1 MKHASCKLGLASPG
15 VDGAPDYTEEDMD
28 RSLSRFTIASAVA
41 ACTVLAACQ
50 KKGDVATTDTTAASA
65 MTNRTDTTA
74 SGGAV
79 ASPKNDW
86 TDAQILAFAETA
98 NAGEVQEGELAQHKA
113 TNPAV
118 KNFAKLMVND
128 HTKMLKDARAL
139 SSKLSITPDSSK
151 DDVKDLAK
159 DSQDQVKDLTNKKAG
174 KDWDEDYMGKQVD
187 DHQKVLDKLNDAA
200 QSAKSPDL
208 KNALNESIAKVQG
221 HLTQAKAIKDNTLK
235 S

>member
-1 MKHASCKLGLASPG
+1 
-15 VDGAPDYTEEDMD
+15 MD
-28 RSLSRFTIASAVA
+28 RSLSRFTIASAIA

-65 MTNRTDTTA
+65 TTNATDTTA

-86 TDAQILAFAETA
+86 TDAQILAFAATA
-98 NAGEVQEGELAQHKA
+98 NAGEIQEGQMAERKA

-118 KNFAKLMVND
+118 KKFARLMVTD
-128 HTKMLKDARAL
+128 HTKMLADGRAL
-139 SSKLSITPDSSK
+139 AKKLSITPDSSK

-159 DSQDQVKDLTNKKAG
+159 DSQDQVKDLTGKKAG

>member
-1 MKHASCKLGLASPG
+1 MKHASCKLYLVSPG
-15 VDGAPDYTEEDMD
+15 VAGAPDYTEEDMD
-28 RSLSRFTIASAVA
+28 RSLSRFTIASAIA

-65 MTNRTDTTA
+65 MNNTTDTTA

-79 ASPKNDW
+79 ATPKNDW
-86 TDAQILAFAETA
+86 TDAQILAFAATA
-98 NAGEVQEGELAQHKA
+98 NAGEILEGQLAERKA

-118 KNFAKLMVND
+118 KNFAKLMVTD
-128 HTKMLKDARAL
+128 HTKMLADTRSLEK
-139 SSKLSITPDSSK
+139 KLAVTPDSSK

-159 DSQDQVKDLTNKKAG
+159 SGQDDMKDLSDKKTG
-174 KDWDEDYMGKQVD
+174 KDWDEDYIGKQVD

>member
-1 MKHASCKLGLASPG
+1 
-15 VDGAPDYTEEDMD
+15 MD

-86 TDAQILAFAETA
+86 TDAQILGFAMTA

-118 KNFAKLMVND
+118 KNFAKLMVSD
-128 HTKMLKDARAL
+128 HTQMLKDARSLA
-139 SSKLSITPDSSK
+139 SKLSITPDSTK
-151 DDVKDLAK
+151 DDTKDLAK
-159 DSQDQVKDLTNKKAG
+159 DTQDQVKDLTNKKAG

>member
-1 MKHASCKLGLASPG
+1 
-15 VDGAPDYTEEDMD
+15 MD
-28 RSLSRFTIASAVA
+28 RSLSRFTIASAIA

-50 KKGDVATTDTTAASA
+50 KKGDVATSDTTAASA
-65 MTNRTDTTA
+65 MNNSTDTTA

-86 TDAQILAFAETA
+86 TDAQILAFAATA
-98 NAGEVQEGELAQHKA
+98 NAGEVQEGELAQRKA

-128 HTKMLKDARAL
+128 HTKMLKDTRAL
-139 SSKLSITPDSSK
+139 ATKLAVTPDSSK
-151 DDVKDLAK
+151 DDVTDLAK
-159 DSQDQVKDLTNKKAG
+159 DAKDQMKDLTDKKAG

>member
-1 MKHASCKLGLASPG
+1 MSPG
-15 VDGAPDYTEEDMD
+15 VAGAPDYTEEDMD
-28 RSLSRFTIASAVA
+28 RSLSRFTIASAIA

-65 MTNRTDTTA
+65 TTNATDTTA

-79 ASPKNDW
+79 ATPKNDW
-86 TDAQILAFAETA
+86 TDAQILAFAATA
-98 NAGEVQEGELAQHKA
+98 NAGEIQEGQMAERKA

-128 HTKMLKDARAL
+128 HTKMLADGRAL
-139 SSKLSITPDSSK
+139 AKKISITPDSSK

-159 DSQDQVKDLTNKKAG
+159 SGQDDMKDLSNKKAG
-174 KDWDEDYMGKQVD
+174 KDWDEDYIGKQVD
-187 DHQKVLDKLNDAA
+187 DHQKVLDKLNDAS

-221 HLTQAKAIKDNTLK
+221 HLTEAKAIKDNTLK
-235 S
+235 T

>member
-1 MKHASCKLGLASPG
+1 MN
-15 VDGAPDYTEEDMD
+15 

-41 ACTVLAACQ
+41 ACTVLGACQ
-50 KKGDVATTDTTAASA
+50 KKGDVAVSDTTAAPA
-65 MTNRTDTTA
+65 TAANGTDTTM
-74 SGGAV
+74 SSGAV

-86 TDAQILAFAETA
+86 TDAQIIAFAATA
-98 NAGEVQEGELAQHKA
+98 NAGEIQEGQLAEKKA

-118 KNFAKLMVND
+118 KKFARLMVTD
-128 HTKMLKDARAL
+128 HTKMLADTRAL
-139 SSKLSITPDSSK
+139 ATKLAITPDSSK

-159 DSQDQVKDLTNKKAG
+159 GGQDDMKDLTSKKAG

-187 DHQKVLDKLNDAA
+187 DHQKVLDKLNDAS

-208 KNALNESIAKVQG
+208 KTALAESIAKVQG

>member
-1 MKHASCKLGLASPG
+1 MN
-15 VDGAPDYTEEDMD
+15 

-41 ACTVLAACQ
+41 ACTVLGACQ
-50 KKGDVATTDTTAASA
+50 KKGDVAVSDTTAAPA
-65 MTNRTDTTA
+65 MAANGTDTTM
-74 SGGAV
+74 SSGAV

-86 TDAQILAFAETA
+86 TDAQIIAFAETA
-98 NAGEVQEGELAQHKA
+98 NAGEIQEGQLAERKA

-118 KNFAKLMVND
+118 KKFARLMVTD
-128 HTKMLKDARAL
+128 HTKMLADTRAL
-139 SSKLSITPDSSK
+139 ATKLAITPDSSK

-159 DSQDQVKDLTNKKAG
+159 GAQDGIKDLASKKAG
-174 KDWDEDYMGKQVD
+174 KDWDEDYMGKAVD
-187 DHQKVLDKLNDAA
+187 DHQKVLDKLNDAS

-208 KNALNESIAKVQG
+208 KTALAESIAKVQG

>member
-1 MKHASCKLGLASPG
+1 MN
-15 VDGAPDYTEEDMD
+15 

-41 ACTVLAACQ
+41 ACTVLGACQ
-50 KKGDVATTDTTAASA
+50 KKGDVAVSDTTAAPA
-65 MTNRTDTTA
+65 MAANGTDTTM
-74 SGGAV
+74 SSGAV
-79 ASPKNDW
+79 ATPKNDW
-86 TDAQILAFAETA
+86 TDAQIIAFAINA
-98 NAGEVQEGELAQHKA
+98 NTGEVQEGKLAQHKA
-113 TNPAV
+113 TNAAV
-118 KNFAKLMVND
+118 KNFAKLMVSD
-128 HTKMLKDARAL
+128 HSKMLADTRAL
-139 SSKLSITPDSSK
+139 ATKLAIAPDSSK

-159 DSQDQVKDLTNKKAG
+159 TTQDQIKDLTDKKAG

-187 DHQKVLDKLNDAA
+187 DHQKVLDKLNDAS

>member
-1 MKHASCKLGLASPG
+1 
-15 VDGAPDYTEEDMD
+15 MD

-86 TDAQILAFAETA
+86 TDAQILGFAMTA
-98 NAGEVQEGELAQHKA
+98 NAGEVQEGELAQRKA

-118 KNFAKLMVND
+118 KNFAKLMVSD
-128 HTKMLKDARAL
+128 HTQMLKDARSLA
-139 SSKLSITPDSSK
+139 SKLSITPDSTK
-151 DDVKDLAK
+151 DDTKDLAK
-159 DSQDQVKDLTNKKAG
+159 DTQDQVKDLTNKKAG

>member
-1 MKHASCKLGLASPG
+1 MNH
-15 VDGAPDYTEEDMD
+15 
-28 RSLSRFTIASAVA
+28 SLSRFTFASAVV
-41 ACTVLAACQ
+41 ACTILGACA
-50 KKGDVATTDTTAASA
+50 KKGDVAVSDTTAAPA
-65 MTNRTDTTA
+65 MGNRMDTTA

-86 TDAQILAFAETA
+86 TDAQIIAFAAAA
-98 NAGEVQEGELAQHKA
+98 NAGEVQEGQLAQRKA

-118 KNFAKLMVND
+118 KNFAKLMVTD
-128 HTKMLKDARAL
+128 HTKMLADTRAL
-139 SSKLSITPDSSK
+139 ATKLAITPDSSK

-159 DSQDQVKDLTNKKAG
+159 DGQKQIKDLTDKKAG

-187 DHQKVLDKLNDAA
+187 DHQKVLDKLNDAS

>member
-1 MKHASCKLGLASPG
+1 
-15 VDGAPDYTEEDMD
+15 MD

-86 TDAQILAFAETA
+86 TDAQILGFAMTA
-98 NAGEVQEGELAQHKA
+98 NAGEVQEGELAQRKA

-118 KNFAKLMVND
+118 KNFAKLMVSD
-128 HTKMLKDARAL
+128 HTQMLKDARSLA
-139 SSKLSITPDSSK
+139 SKLSISPDSTK
-151 DDVKDLAK
+151 DDTKDLAK
-159 DSQDQVKDLTNKKAG
+159 DTQDQVKDLTNKKAG